1 MRGKSI
7 ASSLDFEELVR
18 EHQRSLRA
26 YAFSFVREA
35 HAADDI
41 VQETLIR
48 AWRYL
53 PTFRGEGSLQGWLM
67 RICGNVAR
75 TYLRK
80 RHVHEPILSED
91 EVPSPVDASSHSD
104 LMSLITK
111 LTVEHRTVVTL
122 CLVLGFTYEEAAD
135 ILEVPI
141 GTVRSR
147 LFRARENLAQ
157 EMTDIDGSRVMAV

>member
-1 MRGKSI
+1 MRGKSLG
-7 ASSLDFEELVR
+7 SSLDFEGLVK
-18 EHQRSLRA
+18 EHQRSLQA

-53 PTFRGEGSLQGWLM
+53 PTYRGEGSLQGWLM

-75 TYLRK
+75 THLRK
-80 RHVHEPILSED
+80 RHVHEPILSGD
-91 EVPSPVDASSHSD
+91 EAPSQGDTSSHSD
-104 LMSLITK
+104 LMSLIAK
-111 LTVEHRTVVTL
+111 LTVEHRTIVTL
-122 CLVLGFTYEEAAD
+122 CLVLGFTYEEAAE
-135 ILEVPI
+135 ILDVPI

-147 LFRARENLAQ
+147 LFRARESLTQ
-157 EMTDIDGSRVMAV
+157 EMADTDSPRVLAG